1 MSSLAVKAVYV
12 LSQVIANAEENL
24 KDFEQR
30 ISELKTTGGA
40 LQADEISINKI
51 LKLQV
56 TILTVFVFTIVNIN
70 T

>member
-1 MSSLAVKAVYV
+1 MYV

-30 ISELKTTGGA
+30 ISELKTRGGA
-40 LQADEISINKI
+40 LQADQISTNKI

-56 TILTVFVFTIVNIN
+56 MRLTAFVFTIVDIN
-70 T
+70 K